1 MEAGLIEFF
10 NIVFRF
16 IHIVAAIMWIGNS
29 LLFTWMEINLLEDK
43 ENEDSLGYMNM
54 LHGGGIF
61 FLQKRIIKPDEIP
74 ARLHIF
80 KWQSYTTWISGFI
93 LLVSVF
99 YTRGGTLLLD
109 PSKTD
114 LPAYMGLVISLGS
127 LIGGWLVYDLLW
139 RSPIGNQAWLGLLIT
154 FALILGYASWLETVF
169 SGRAVYLQ
177 MGAMM
182 GTWMSANVRFH
193 IMINQN
199 KMMAALREGKAHDLK
214 AGKQAKIR
222 SWHNH
227 YITFPVIF
235 LMLSAHFP
243 STYGSDRNISI
254 IAVVIVALIIIKHMM
269 NSYRTIPRWKE
280 IIYATFLAGTVSV
293 YGLMTLPPLFGGTIE
308 TVQLS
313 PEAEAGSKVFA
324 SMGCQACH
332 LPIAGT
338 IAPSLVDLIGRE
350 REFADG
356 TKLIA
361 DEAYLRES
369 IMFSTAKV
377 VKGFTPA
384 MPPYATVIQE
394 EQLNQL
400 VAYVKS
406 LSD

>member
-29 LLFTWMEINLLEDK
+29 LLFTWMEINLLEEKDND
-43 ENEDSLGYMNM
+43 ESLGYMNM

-61 FLQKRIIKPDEIP
+61 FLQKRVIDPDEMP
-74 ARLHIF
+74 SRLHIF

-114 LPAYMGLVISLGS
+114 MPAYMGLVISLSS
-127 LIGGWLVYDLLW
+127 LILGWFIYDLLW
-139 RSPIGNQAWLGLLIT
+139 RSPIGDQAWLGLLIT
-154 FALILGYASWLETVF
+154 FGGILLYASWLETVF
-169 SGRAVYLQ
+169 NGRAVYLQ

-193 IMINQN
+193 IMVNQD
-199 KMMAALREGKAHDLK
+199 KMMAALRAGKPHDLK

-243 STYGSDRNISI
+243 STYGSDRNIAI
-254 IAVVIVALIIIKHMM
+254 AAVVIVCLIIIKHMM
-269 NSYRTIPRWKE
+269 NSYRTIARWKE
-280 IIYATFLAGTVSV
+280 IIYATFIGGSVAV
-293 YGLMTLPPLFGGTIE
+293 YGLMNVPPMFGE
-308 TVQLS
+308 PVEVVQLS
-313 PEAEAGSKVFA
+313 AEAEAGKQFFNA
-324 SMGCQACH
+324 MGCTACH
-332 LPIAGT
+332 QPQPTT
-338 IAPSLVDLIGRE
+338 IAPSLVGLIGRE

-356 TKLIA
+356 SKLIA
-361 DEAYLRES
+361 DEAYIRES
-369 IMFSTAKV
+369 IMNSPVKV
-377 VKGFTPA
+377 VKGFAPA
-384 MPPYATVIQE
+384 MPPYVTVIQE
-394 EQLNQL
+394 EQLDQL
-400 VAYVKS
+400 VAYIQS
-406 LSD
+406 LSQ